1 MCCSRTNNRK
11 INRLHN
17 RFRRIIYQEKQSS
30 FEELLQ
36 KNYSFFIHHRYL
48 QSVVIEISKIKNGL
62 APILIRQL
70 LMLNIELKESL

>member
-1 MCCSRTNNRK
+1 MCCSGTNNRK

-62 APILIRQL
+62 APILIRQF

>member
-17 RFRRIIYQEKQSS
+17 RFARIIYQEKQPS
-30 FEELLQ
+30 FEELLE
-36 KNYSFFIHHRYL
+36 KNYSFFIHHMYL
-48 QSVVIEISKIKNGL
+48 QSVVIEICKIKNGL

-70 LMLNIELKESL
+70 LMSNIELKESL

>member
-17 RFRRIIYQEKQSS
+17 HFARSIYQKKQPS
-30 FEELLQ
+30 FEELLE

-48 QSVVIEISKIKNGL
+48 QSVVIEICKIKNGL
-62 APILIRQL
+62 APTLIRQL
-70 LMLNIELKESL
+70 LMSNIELKESL

>member
-1 MCCSRTNNRK
+1 MCCSGTNNRK